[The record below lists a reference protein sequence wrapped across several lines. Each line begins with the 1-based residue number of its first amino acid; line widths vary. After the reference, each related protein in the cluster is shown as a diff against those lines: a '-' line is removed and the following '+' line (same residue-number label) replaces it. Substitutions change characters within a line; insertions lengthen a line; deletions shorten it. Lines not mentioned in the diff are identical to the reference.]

1 MISNSELDQIQM
13 NFIIGP
19 GRSGTT
25 LLMMLLNASDQCV
38 ATPEIKHTLYFYN
51 KFKNITCS
59 NDELQEM
66 YLMYFQLFKKSSTN
80 PLYSIDLDKI
90 KGVFDSKLQQN
101 YGQLNKR
108 IHIALHQKEPTA
120 LKSIIDKN
128 NLYTFHVEKLIKLYP
143 KATFRVLIR
152 DYRAFVASN
161 LESQHKFKE
170 NKSIAFYSF
179 VWKAYAEKIH
189 SLQSKYPTKISITTY
204 ENLVEKPKEVVPEI
218 FNSFGIDYDASVFD
232 YRMEIEEKV
241 MRYNQ
246 SEHPDPRISKKISDL
261 SKPITNS
268 RINSWKEK
276 LSPSSIKI
284 IEAIC
289 GDQGEK
295 WGYLPINK
303 QGKVS
308 IFGVKMMHLFS
319 MVKVTLYFKLNSMRL
334 HHYLNVERRAKHN
347 TKNQYFK

>member
-25 LLMMLLNASDQCV
+25 LLMMLLNASNQCV

-66 YLMYFQLFKKSSTN
+66 YLMYFRLFKKSSTN

-90 KGVFDSKLQQN
+90 KDVFDSKLQQN

-108 IHIALHQKEPTA
+108 IHIALHKKEPTA

-143 KATFRVLIR
+143 QATFRVLIR

-179 VWKAYAEKIH
+179 VWKAYAEKIL
-189 SLQSKYPTKISITTY
+189 SLQSKYPTKIFITTY

-218 FNSFGIDYDASVFD
+218 FNSFGIDYDETVFD
-232 YRMEIEEKV
+232 YRLEIEEKV
-241 MRYNQ
+241 LLYNQ

-261 SKPITNS
+261 SKPISNT
-268 RINSWKEK
+268 RIFSWKEK
-276 LSPSSIKI
+276 LSTSSIKK

-289 GDQGEK
+289 GDLGEK
-295 WGYLPINK
+295 LGYLPTNK
-303 QGKVS
+303 QGKLS